1 MTTIV
6 KRAGDRRQFGLL
18 EGWRRRIGARSLVGA
33 GLATTNWARGPAV
46 SSAVHNGGR
55 YGGSDVDSATFRPLL
70 LRCLLSP
77 PFLRQCARVMRQTA
91 LAILSV
97 AMGCFV
103 GHSPSKPTSSS
114 SVAEAAAGRG
124 AAKPE
129 PAVQSSPRVYAGRSF
144 EAPAPRGFGKR
155 MLGRAYNGKF
165 VLLRGAEPLFPPETT
180 PDGGAEARGTFEVL
194 EEGGRLNASLS
205 AWGVGVT
212 GSTETKRTY
221 AVYRAQEIIRCE
233 ALVED
238 GGLPLDL
245 PSRARWYP
253 ARVCYGRQFE
263 LVFSTEEEV
272 DKVALEADWLAWSAS
287 AEAFAS
293 KHQLKLVF
301 GSRGFKR
308 GENCKKLL
316 FTTPEAFEDC
326 FGGLE
331 ESASVPISVEW
342 VELPAQVKRR
352 RQQKR
357 ASAKAKRQPCLKWRF
372 TKATYDPPEGGL
384 EIRMT
389 FRWPNGA
396 RRVFRGMSVDLVGL
410 PAVRSGSKI
419 GYFIEDVDLVFDDKL
434 ASGTLEVPSR
444 LDDGSLMAEGLT
456 LHGRCEQRKKPPR
469 RKSPRTR

>member
-1 MTTIV
+1 MCGWSGGAVVAPSAPPHREWTS
-6 KRAGDRRQFGLL
+6 GSQF
-18 EGWRRRIGARSLVGA
+18 RRISFLRLRCVLKVSAGPTRGARADAHWSPCHPRALRE
-33 GLATTNWARGPAV
+33 GLGTDGWGQGGP
-46 SSAVHNGGR
+46 
-55 YGGSDVDSATFRPLL
+55 
-70 LRCLLSP
+70 RC
-77 PFLRQCARVMRQTA
+77 
-91 LAILSV
+91 
-97 AMGCFV
+97 
-103 GHSPSKPTSSS
+103 
-114 SVAEAAAGRG
+114 
-124 AAKPE
+124 
-129 PAVQSSPRVYAGRSF
+129 
-144 EAPAPRGFGKR
+144 
-155 MLGRAYNGKF
+155 
-165 VLLRGAEPLFPPETT
+165 
-180 PDGGAEARGTFEVL
+180 
-194 EEGGRLNASLS
+194 
-205 AWGVGVT
+205 AWGSARAVRRC
-212 GSTETKRTY
+212 STSKVQWAARQ
-221 AVYRAQEIIRCE
+221 VDP
-233 ALVED
+233 L
-238 GGLPLDL
+238 GLPRDL
-245 PSRARWYP
+245 PPRARWYP

-301 GSRGFKR
+301 ESRGFKR
-308 GENCKKLL
+308 GENCKTLL

-357 ASAKAKRQPCLKWRF
+357 ASAKAQRQPCLTWRF

-396 RRVFRGMSVDLVGL
+396 RRVFRGTSVDLVDL
-410 PAVRSGSKI
+410 PAVTSGSKI

-444 LDDGSLMAEGLT
+444 LDDGALMAEGLT

-469 RKSPRTR
+469 RKNPGTR

>member
-1 MTTIV
+1 M
-6 KRAGDRRQFGLL
+6 F
-18 EGWRRRIGARSLVGA
+18 RSV
-33 GLATTNWARGPAV
+33 
-46 SSAVHNGGR
+46 
-55 YGGSDVDSATFRPLL
+55 L

-77 PFLRQCARVMRQTA
+77 RSLRQCARVLRQAA
-91 LAILSV
+91 LGILSL
-97 AMGCFV
+97 AMGCLV

-114 SVAEAAAGRG
+114 SVAQTAASPDAAEPEAAA
-124 AAKPE
+124 
-129 PAVQSSPRVYAGRSF
+129 QSRSRVYAGRSF

-155 MLGRAYNGKF
+155 LLGRAYNGKF

-180 PDGGAEARGTFEVL
+180 PDGGTEARGTFEVL
-194 EEGGRLNASLS
+194 EDGGRLNASLS
-205 AWGVGVT
+205 AWGVGVE
-212 GSTETKRTY
+212 GSTETNRTY
-221 AVYRAQEIIRCE
+221 AVYRAQDVTRCE
-233 ALVED
+233 ALVEG
-238 GGLPLDL
+238 GGLPRDL
-245 PSRARWYP
+245 PPRARWYP

-301 GSRGFKR
+301 ESRGFKR

-357 ASAKAKRQPCLKWRF
+357 ASAKAQRQPCLTWRF

-389 FRWPNGA
+389 FRWPNGV
-396 RRVFRGMSVDLVGL
+396 RRVFRGTSGDLVDL

-419 GYFIEDVDLVFDDKL
+419 GYLIEDVDVVFDDKL
-434 ASGTLEVPSR
+434 ASGILEVPSR
-444 LDDGSLMAEGLT
+444 LDDGALMAEGLT

-469 RKSPRTR
+469 RKNPGTR